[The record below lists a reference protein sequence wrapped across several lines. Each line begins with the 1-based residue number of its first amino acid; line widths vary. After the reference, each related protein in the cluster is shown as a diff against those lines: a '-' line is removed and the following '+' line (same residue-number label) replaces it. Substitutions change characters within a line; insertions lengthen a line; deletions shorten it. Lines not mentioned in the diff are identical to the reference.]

1 MSSIFQNL
9 FSAFFAKA
17 KFQATIK
24 STYYGRL
31 SFNPAPS
38 FWALIPVRTYV
49 TVDRKSREQMVS
61 QFINK
66 NKQL

>member
-9 FSAFFAKA
+9 ISAFFAKT
-17 KFQATIK
+17 KFLPTRK
-24 STYYGRL
+24 SAFYERS

-38 FWALIPVRTYV
+38 FWALIPVRNDI
-49 TVDRKSREQMVS
+49 TVDRKNREEMVS

>member
-9 FSAFFAKA
+9 ISAVFAKA
-17 KFQATIK
+17 KFKPARK
-24 STYYGRL
+24 STYYERS

-38 FWALIPVRTYV
+38 FWALVPVKT
-49 TVDRKSREQMVS
+49 DISRERRSREEIVS

>member
-9 FSAFFAKA
+9 ISAFFATE
-17 KFQATIK
+17 KFQATRK
-24 STYYGRL
+24 SNYYERS

-38 FWALIPVRTYV
+38 FWAMIPVRTYI
-49 TVDRKSREQMVS
+49 TVDQRNRERMVS